1 MEFPKNMTSILLF
14 ISVLLLLLYPTY
26 ESMSSGGI
34 KCPPPG
40 KGGVID
46 CNSIDIQDTKKR
58 KLACDTLKQHCDVI
72 ASSEI
77 PLPEMIIPINF

>member
-1 MEFPKNMTSILLF
+1 M
-14 ISVLLLLLYPTY
+14 LLLLSLLYPSY
-26 ESMSSGGI
+26 ESFRMSSGGI

-46 CNSIDIQDTKKR
+46 CNSIDIQDIKKR
-58 KLACDTLKQHCDVI
+58 KLACDALKQHCDVI

-77 PLPEMIIPINF
+77 PIKEMILPINF